1 MKGRT
6 MNKLTMTTM
15 LGSLI
20 PLCVTQAANAATQ
33 LPRNDRVIIFKVS
46 LQCPAAPQ
54 IGCGSASKPILL
66 ELERDPAVEQAW
78 LNQPGT
84 LIAVVWKSQPNAQT
98 QQDLASRLRSAGCC
112 GKDAAINEVQG
123 EVRDQALKEFQSGHG
138 WYRGAEVDRLS
149 EEEAGII
156 AARLVRRVEAKTT
169 FATDKAERL
178 QRAVAEALRKCFTEG
193 GGREKLPVRQLAG
206 DFLDEKQ
213 ITISEQ
219 AIDKGVRPLPGEK

>member
-1 MKGRT
+1 MKKIT
-6 MNKLTMTTM
+6 MASMV
-15 LGSLI
+15 GSII
-20 PLCVTQAANAATQ
+20 PLCFAQAAKSTAQ
-33 LPRNDRVIIFKVS
+33 LPTPERVSIFKVS

-78 LNQPGT
+78 LNRAGT
-84 LIAVVWKSQPNAQT
+84 LIAVVWKSRPHGQA

-112 GKDAAINEVQG
+112 AKDAAISEVQG
-123 EVRDQALKEFQSGHG
+123 EARDQALKEFQSGHG

-169 FATDKAERL
+169 LPEIKTERL
-178 QRAVAEALRKCFTEG
+178 RRV
-193 GGREKLPVRQLAG
+193 LA
-206 DFLDEKQ
+206 
-213 ITISEQ
+213 
-219 AIDKGVRPLPGEK
+219 

>member
-1 MKGRT
+1 MKKVIT
-6 MNKLTMTTM
+6 SM
-15 LGSLI
+15 LGSII
-20 PLCVTQAANAATQ
+20 PLSFVHATNMAAQ
-33 LPRNDRVIIFKVS
+33 LPPPDRIGIFKVS

-78 LNQPGT
+78 LNRTGT
-84 LIAVVWKSQPNAQT
+84 LIAVVWKSQPNAET
-98 QQDLASRLRSAGCC
+98 QQDVASRLRTAGCC
-112 GKDAAINEVQG
+112 ARDAATNEVRG
-123 EVRDQALKEFQSGHG
+123 EARDEALKKFQSGHG

-169 FATDKAERL
+169 LPKIKAERL
-178 QRAVAEALRKCFTEG
+178 QYALAEALRKCFTEG
-193 GGREKLPVRQLAG
+193 SGQRTLPAREVAG

-213 ITISEQ
+213 ITILEQ
-219 AIDKGVRPLPGEK
+219 AIEKGVRPLPNES